1 MTTPIGSELV
11 VLDSS
16 GWLEYLTSDDK
27 HESFA
32 PYLEGRLTIIIPTVV
47 LYEVRK
53 ALLLRHDKSV
63 ADVFFSEAL
72 KHIIL
77 PFDEALAIMAVELSL
92 RHKLSLADAIIYAS
106 AQQHHAQLVTSDSH
120 FSGLPDVVLL

>member
-1 MTTPIGSELV
+1 VTTPSGSELV
-11 VLDSS
+11 VVDSS
-16 GWLEYLTSDDK
+16 GWLEYLTSDEK

-32 PYLEGRLTIIIPTVV
+32 PFLESNLTIIIPTVV

-53 ALLLRHDKSV
+53 ALLQRQGKSA
-63 ADVFFSEAL
+63 ADGFFSEAL

-77 PFDEALAIMAVELSL
+77 PFDEALALFAVELSMQ
-92 RHKLSLADAIIYAS
+92 HKLPMADAIIYAT
-106 AQQHHAQLVTSDSH
+106 AQQHRAQLVTSDSH